1 MNIVETYFKYQDKI
15 YKTINLDK
23 KLKKMK
29 LSLEDIEL
37 IDKPIKTSKEDEDK
51 EELDTSI
58 TKHHFILPNGYTV
71 TSIYNNLDDLGITDY
86 KQID

>member
-1 MNIVETYFKYQDKI
+1 MIIEEKYFKYQDKI
-15 YKTINLDK
+15 YKTSNLDK

-29 LSLEDIEL
+29 LTLADIEL
-37 IDKPIKTSKEDEDK
+37 IDKPVKVDNDNEDNG
-51 EELDTSI
+51 I

-71 TSIYNNLDDLGITDY
+71 TSIYNNLDNLGITDY